1 LKSPDFFKRTPD
13 IETLRQQKNIPA
25 LIRALQYDAFDVQTR
40 AAQALSTLGTE
51 GIDELILALKTKDKN
66 VRLGIIEALSVIR
79 DPRAVPSLIQLLSDS
94 SSEVRWQ
101 AAIALG
107 EIKDPLCLHTGLQS
121 GTTRATESL
130 LQALRDPDKYVRY
143 GAASALQKTGW
154 TPASEEDRAFQNV
167 GLQEWQAVQEIGEPA
182 IPALSHVLNDRD
194 SGVRVQ
200 AIEILGSI
208 GNREAVPVLIRSLA
222 DENAEV
228 RWKAVL
234 ASPKCGVSMIHL
246 PRGLSRRP
254 RTRKN
259 PLIAGFL
266 NFMLPGL
273 GYGYLGKW
281 WGIMIFQIDITATV
295 WLFRYEGET
304 STYGL
309 LLPIYLIM
317 ALHAWYIAQK
327 MPDL

>member
-1 LKSPDFFKRTPD
+1 MRFPFFHKKRPD
-13 IETLRQQKNIPA
+13 IELIRQQKNIPA
-25 LIRALQYDAFDVQTR
+25 LIQALRYDDFEVQTR
-40 AAQALSTLGTE
+40 AAEALGTLGAE
-51 GIDELILALKTKDKN
+51 GIDELIHALETKNKD
-66 VRLGIIEALSVIR
+66 VRLGVIEALTVLR
-79 DPRAVPSLIQLLSDS
+79 DPRSVPSLVPLLTDT
-94 SSEVRWQ
+94 SSEVRWE

-107 EIKDPLCLHTGLQS
+107 EMNDPVAIPSLQN
-121 GTTRATESL
+121 
-130 LQALRDPDKYVRY
+130 ALRDPDKYVRY
-143 GAASALQKTGW
+143 GAASALRKMGW
-154 TPASEEDRAFQNV
+154 DPASDEEQAFLQV
-167 GLQEWQAVQEIGEPA
+167 GMQDWQAVQEIGVPA
-182 IPALSHVLNDRD
+182 IPALSHVLHDRD
-194 SGVRVQ
+194 SGVRIQ
-200 AIEILGSI
+200 AIDILGSI
-208 GNREAVPVLIRSLA
+208 GHERAIPALIRSLA
-222 DENAEV
+222 DENPDV
-228 RWKAVL
+228 RWRTVL
-234 ASPKCGVSMIHL
+234 ASPKCGVSMLHL

-295 WLFRYEGET
+295 WLFRYEGEG

-327 MPDL
+327 MPEF

>member
-1 LKSPDFFKRTPD
+1 MKSPLFLKKRPE

-25 LIRALQYDAFDVQTR
+25 LIRALRYDDFDVQTS
-40 AAQALSTLGTE
+40 AAQALGMLGTE
-51 GIDELILALKTKDKN
+51 GIDELILALKTKDRD

-79 DPRAVPSLIQLLSDS
+79 DPRAVPALIHLLSDG
-94 SSEVRWQ
+94 SSEVRWE

-107 EIKDPLCLHTGLQS
+107 EINDPA
-121 GTTRATESL
+121 ATASL
-130 LQALRDPDKYVRY
+130 VQALGDPDRYVRY
-143 GAASALQKTGW
+143 GAASALQKSGW
-154 TPASEEDRAFQNV
+154 KPATDEERAFHQA
-167 GLQEWQAVQEIGEPA
+167 GLQEWQAVREIGEPA
-182 IPALSHVLNDRD
+182 IPALSRVLHDRD
-194 SGVRVQ
+194 SGVRMQ
-200 AIEILGSI
+200 AIDILGSI
-208 GNREAVPVLIRSLA
+208 GNGKAVPVLMRSLA

-234 ASPKCGVSMIHL
+234 ASPKCGVSMIHI

-281 WGIMIFQIDITATV
+281 WGVMIFQIDITATV
-295 WLFRYEGET
+295 WLFRYEGEAG
-304 STYGL
+304 TYGL
-309 LLPIYLIM
+309 LLPIYLIL

-327 MPDL
+327 MPEL

>member
-1 LKSPDFFKRTPD
+1 MKPPFFHKKKPD
-13 IETLRQQKNIPA
+13 IELIRQQKNIPA
-25 LIRALQYDAFDVQTR
+25 LIQALRYDDFEVQTG
-40 AAQALSTLGTE
+40 AAEALGTLGAD
-51 GIDELILALKTKDKN
+51 GIDELILSLKTRDKN
-66 VRLGIIEALSVIR
+66 VKLGIIEALTVLR
-79 DPRAVPSLIQLLSDS
+79 DPRSVPSLIPLLTDASN
-94 SSEVRWQ
+94 EVRWE

-107 EIKDPLCLHTGLQS
+107 EINDPG
-121 GTTRATESL
+121 AIPSL
-130 LQALRDPDKYVRY
+130 RQALRDSDKYVRY
-143 GAASALQKTGW
+143 GAASALRKMGW
-154 TPASEEDRAFQNV
+154 TPASAEEEAFVHV
-167 GLQEWQAVQEIGEPA
+167 GLQEWQVVQEIGEPA
-182 IPALSHVLNDRD
+182 IPALSHVLCDRD
-194 SGVRVQ
+194 GSVRMQ
-200 AIEILGSI
+200 AIDILGSI
-208 GNREAVPVLIRSLA
+208 GDEKAIPVLIRSLA
-222 DENAEV
+222 DENPDV

-234 ASPKCGVSMIHL
+234 ASPKCGVSMMHL

-295 WLFRYEGET
+295 WLFRYEGEG

-309 LLPIYLIM
+309 LLPLYLVM

-327 MPDL
+327 MPEL

>member
-1 LKSPDFFKRTPD
+1 MKSPVFLKKRPD
-13 IETLRQQKNIPA
+13 IETLRHQKNIPG
-25 LIRALQYDAFDVQTR
+25 LIRALQYDDFDVQTS
-40 AAQALSTLGTE
+40 AAHALGTLGTE
-51 GIDELILALKTKDKN
+51 GSDELILALKTKDKD
-66 VRLGIIEALSVIR
+66 VRLGIIEALSVVR
-79 DPRAVPSLIQLLSDS
+79 DPRAVPSLIHLLSDA
-94 SSEVRWQ
+94 SSEVRWE

-107 EIKDPLCLHTGLQS
+107 EINDPA
-121 GTTRATESL
+121 TTAPL
-130 LQALRDPDKYVRY
+130 LQALMDHDKYVRY
-143 GAASALQKTGW
+143 GAASALQNSGW
-154 TPASEEDRAFQNV
+154 KPASDEERAFHLV

-182 IPALSHVLNDRD
+182 IPALSHVLHDQD
-194 SGVRVQ
+194 SGVRMQ

-208 GNREAVPVLIRSLA
+208 GNGKAVPVLMRSLA

-295 WLFRYEGET
+295 WLFRYEGEAG
-304 STYGL
+304 TYGL
-309 LLPIYLIM
+309 LLPIYLIL

-327 MPDL
+327 MPEL

>member
-1 LKSPDFFKRTPD
+1 MKFPVFLKKRPD

-25 LIRALQYDAFDVQTR
+25 LIKALRYDDFDVQTS
-40 AAQALSTLGTE
+40 AAQALGTLGTE
-51 GIDELILALKTKDKN
+51 GIDELILALKTKDKD

-79 DPRAVPSLIQLLSDS
+79 DPRAVPSLTNLLSDPG
-94 SSEVRWQ
+94 SEVRWE

-107 EIKDPLCLHTGLQS
+107 EINDHSST
-121 GTTRATESL
+121 ASL
-130 LQALRDPDKYVRY
+130 VQALRDPDKYVRY
-143 GAASALQKTGW
+143 GAASALQKSGW
-154 TPASEEDRAFQNV
+154 KPSSDEERAFHSV
-167 GLQEWQAVQEIGEPA
+167 GLQEWQAVREIGEPA
-182 IPALSHVLNDRD
+182 IPALSHVLHDRD
-194 SGVRVQ
+194 SGVRMQ

-208 GNREAVPVLIRSLA
+208 GNGKAIPVLMRSLA

-295 WLFRYEGET
+295 WLFRYEGEGG
-304 STYGL
+304 TYGL
-309 LLPIYLIM
+309 LLPIYLIL

-327 MPDL
+327 MPEL

>member
-1 LKSPDFFKRTPD
+1 LKSPVFLKKKPD
-13 IETLRQQKNIPA
+13 IETLRHQKNIPA
-25 LIRALQYDAFDVQTR
+25 LIRALRYDDFDVQTR
-40 AAQALSTLGTE
+40 AAQALGTLGAE
-51 GIDELILALKTKDKN
+51 GIDELILALKTKDKD

-79 DPRAVPSLIQLLSDS
+79 DPRAVPPLIHQLSDPG
-94 SSEVRWQ
+94 SEVRWE

-107 EIKDPLCLHTGLQS
+107 EINDPA
-121 GTTRATESL
+121 ATASL
-130 LQALRDPDKYVRY
+130 LQALRDPDRYVRY
-143 GAASALQKTGW
+143 GAASALRKSGW
-154 TPASEEDRAFQNV
+154 KPASDEERAFQAV

-182 IPALSHVLNDRD
+182 IPALSRVLHDRD
-194 SGVRVQ
+194 SGVRMQ

-208 GNREAVPVLIRSLA
+208 GSGKAVPVLMRSLA
-222 DENAEV
+222 DENPEV

-295 WLFRYEGET
+295 WLFRYEGEG

-309 LLPIYLIM
+309 LLPIYLVL
-317 ALHAWYIAQK
+317 ALHAWYIAEK
-327 MPDL
+327 MPDH

>member
-1 LKSPDFFKRTPD
+1 MTFPVFSRKKPD
-13 IETLRQQKNIPA
+13 IETLRQQKNIPSLIEA
-25 LIRALQYDAFDVQTR
+25 LRYEDFEVQTS
-40 AAQALSTLGTE
+40 AAEALSTLGAE
-51 GIDELILALKTKDKN
+51 GIDELILALKTRDKD

-79 DPRAVPSLIQLLSDS
+79 DPRAVPSLVHLLTDT
-94 SSEVRWQ
+94 SSEVRWE

-107 EIKDPLCLHTGLQS
+107 EINDPD
-121 GTTRATESL
+121 ATESL
-130 LQALRDPDKYVRY
+130 RHALRDPDKYVRY
-143 GAASALQKTGW
+143 GAAFALRKTGW
-154 TPASEEDRAFQNV
+154 KPASAEERAFQCV
-167 GLQEWQAVQEIGEPA
+167 GMQEWQAVQEIGEPA
-182 IPALSHVLNDRD
+182 IPALSSVLHDRD
-194 SGVRVQ
+194 SSVRMQ

-208 GNREAVPVLIRSLA
+208 GDRKAIPALIRSLA

-234 ASPKCGVSMIHL
+234 ASPKCGVLMIHI

-254 RTRKN
+254 RVRKN

-281 WGIMIFQIDITATV
+281 WGVMIFQIDITATV
-295 WLFRYEGET
+295 LLFRYEGEG

-309 LLPIYLIM
+309 LLPVYLVL

-327 MPDL
+327 MPEL

>member
-1 LKSPDFFKRTPD
+1 MKSPVFLKKRPD
-13 IETLRQQKNIPA
+13 IKKLRQQKNIPA
-25 LIRALQYDAFDVQTR
+25 LIKALRYDDFDVQTS
-40 AAQALSTLGTE
+40 AAQALGTLGTE
-51 GIDELILALKTKDKN
+51 GIDELILALKTKDKD

-79 DPRAVPSLIQLLSDS
+79 DPRAVPSLTHLLSDPG
-94 SSEVRWQ
+94 SEVRWE

-107 EIKDPLCLHTGLQS
+107 EINDPASTAPLV
-121 GTTRATESL
+121 
-130 LQALRDPDKYVRY
+130 QALMDPDKYVRY
-143 GAASALQKTGW
+143 GAASALQKSGW
-154 TPASEEDRAFQNV
+154 TPASDEERAFHSV
-167 GLQEWQAVQEIGEPA
+167 GLQEWQTVREIGEPA
-182 IPALSHVLNDRD
+182 IPALSHVLHDRD
-194 SGVRVQ
+194 SGVRMQ

-208 GNREAVPVLIRSLA
+208 GNGKAVPVLMRSLA

-281 WGIMIFQIDITATV
+281 WGVMIFQIDITATV
-295 WLFRYEGET
+295 WLFRYEGEAG
-304 STYGL
+304 TYGL
-309 LLPIYLIM
+309 LLPIYLIL

-327 MPDL
+327 MPEL

>member
-1 LKSPDFFKRTPD
+1 VRSLFFREKPD
-13 IETLRQQKNIPA
+13 IEAIRQQKNIPA
-25 LIRALQYDAFDVQTR
+25 LIRALRYDDFEVQTR
-40 AAQALSTLGTE
+40 AAEALGTLGGE
-51 GIDELILALKTKDKN
+51 GIDELILALKTRNKD

-79 DPRAVPSLIQLLSDS
+79 DPRSVPSLIPLLSDV
-94 SSEVRWQ
+94 SSEVRWE

-107 EIKDPLCLHTGLQS
+107 EINDPRAAPSLRQS
-121 GTTRATESL
+121 
-130 LQALRDPDKYVRY
+130 LRDPDKYVRY
-143 GAASALQKTGW
+143 GAASALRKMGRE
-154 TPASEEDRAFQNV
+154 PESDEERAFQSV
-167 GLQEWQAVQEIGEPA
+167 GLQEWQAVQAIGEPA
-182 IPALSHVLNDRD
+182 IPALSRVLYDRD
-194 SGVRVQ
+194 SDVRIQ

-208 GNREAVPVLIRSLA
+208 GNEQAVPVLIRSLA
-222 DENAEV
+222 DENPGV

-234 ASPKCGVSMIHL
+234 AAPKCGASMIHL

-259 PLIAGFL
+259 PIIAGFL

-295 WLFRYEGET
+295 WLFRYGGEGN
-304 STYGL
+304 TYAL
-309 LLPIYLIM
+309 LFPLYLIM

>member
-1 LKSPDFFKRTPD
+1 MKSPVFLKKRPD
-13 IETLRQQKNIPA
+13 IESFRQQKNIPA
-25 LIRALQYDAFDVQTR
+25 LIRALRYDDFDVQTS
-40 AAQALSTLGTE
+40 AAQALGTLGTE
-51 GIDELILALKTKDKN
+51 GIDELILALKTRDKD

-79 DPRAVPSLIQLLSDS
+79 DSRAVPSLIHLLSDPG
-94 SSEVRWQ
+94 SEVRWE

-107 EIKDPLCLHTGLQS
+107 EINDPAST
-121 GTTRATESL
+121 ASL
-130 LQALRDPDKYVRY
+130 VQALRDPDKYVRY
-143 GAASALQKTGW
+143 GAASALQKSGW
-154 TPASEEDRAFQNV
+154 KPASDEERAFHSV
-167 GLQEWQAVQEIGEPA
+167 GLQEWQAVRQIGEPA
-182 IPALSHVLNDRD
+182 IPALSRVLLDRD
-194 SGVRVQ
+194 SGVRMQ

-208 GNREAVPVLIRSLA
+208 GNRKAVPVLMRSLA

-281 WGIMIFQIDITATV
+281 WGVMIFQIDITATV
-295 WLFRYEGET
+295 WLFRYVVKQAPT
-304 STYGL
+304 DSSSRYT
-309 LLPIYLIM
+309 
-317 ALHAWYIAQK
+317 
-327 MPDL
+327 

>member
-1 LKSPDFFKRTPD
+1 MVSLFFQQKPD
-13 IETLRQQKNIPA
+13 IDTLRQQRNIPA
-25 LIRALQYDAFDVQTR
+25 LVQALRYDDFDVQTG
-40 AAQALSTLGTE
+40 AAQALGTLG
-51 GIDELILALKTKDKN
+51 GDAINQLIHSLNNRNRD

-79 DPRAVPSLIQLLSDS
+79 DQRAVLPLIGLLRDK
-94 SSEVRWQ
+94 SSEVRWE

-107 EIKDPLCLHTGLQS
+107 EIGGPEVYSPLKS
-121 GTTRATESL
+121 
-130 LQALRDPDKYVRY
+130 ALWDPDRYVRY
-143 GAASALQKTGW
+143 GAATALAKTSW
-154 TPASEEDRAFQNV
+154 NPETDEEKAFWLV
-167 GLQEWQAVQEIGEPA
+167 GLHDWEAVKECGPAAIG
-182 IPALSHVLNDRD
+182 ALSMVLHDKDR
-194 SGVRVQ
+194 SVRIK

-208 GNREAVPVLIRSLA
+208 GDMRAAPALIQSLR
-222 DENAEV
+222 DEDAEV

-234 ASPKCGVSMIHL
+234 ASPRCGIPVMHL

-254 RTRKN
+254 RVRKN

-281 WGIMIFQIDITATV
+281 WGIMIFQIDVTATV
-295 WLFRYEGET
+295 WLFRYEGEV

-309 LLPIYLIM
+309 LFPLYLVL
-317 ALHAWYIAQK
+317 AFHAWYIAQK

>member
-1 LKSPDFFKRTPD
+1 MIPGFFIKKPD
-13 IETLRQQKNIPA
+13 IEALRKQKNIPA
-25 LIRALQYDAFDVQTR
+25 LIKALRYDDFEVQTR
-40 AAQALSTLGTE
+40 AAEALSTLGKE
-51 GIDELILALKTKDKN
+51 GIDDLILALKTKDKD

-79 DPRAVPSLIQLLSDS
+79 DPQAVPSLINLLSDAN
-94 SSEVRWQ
+94 SEVRWE

-107 EIKDPLCLHTGLQS
+107 EINDPGSVPSLQ
-121 GTTRATESL
+121 
-130 LQALRDPDKYVRY
+130 QALRDYDKYVRY
-143 GAASALQKTGW
+143 GAASALRKMGW
-154 TPASEEDRAFQNV
+154 KPGSDEEQAFHSV
-167 GLQEWQAVQEIGEPA
+167 GLQEWQAVTQIGEPA
-182 IPALSHVLNDRD
+182 IPALSHVLHDED
-194 SGVRVQ
+194 SDVRMQ
-200 AIEILGSI
+200 AIEILGNI
-208 GNREAVPVLIRSLA
+208 GNEKAVPVLIRSLA
-222 DENAEV
+222 DEHAGV

-234 ASPKCGVSMIHL
+234 ASPKCGASMIHL

-281 WGIMIFQIDITATV
+281 WGVMIFQIDITATV
-295 WLFRYEGET
+295 WLFMYEGEAN
-304 STYGL
+304 TYAL
-309 LLPIYLIM
+309 LLPIYVIL

>member
-1 LKSPDFFKRTPD
+1 MKSPVFLKKRPD

-25 LIRALQYDAFDVQTR
+25 LIKALRYDDFDVQTC
-40 AAQALSTLGTE
+40 AAQALGTLGTE
-51 GIDELILALKTKDKN
+51 GSDELILALKTKDKD

-79 DPRAVPSLIQLLSDS
+79 DPRAVPSLTRLLSDPG
-94 SSEVRWQ
+94 SEVRWE

-107 EIKDPLCLHTGLQS
+107 EINDPAST
-121 GTTRATESL
+121 ASL
-130 LQALRDPDKYVRY
+130 VQALRDPDKYVRY
-143 GAASALQKTGW
+143 GAASALQKSGW
-154 TPASEEDRAFQNV
+154 KPPSDEERAFHSV
-167 GLQEWQAVQEIGEPA
+167 GLQEWHDVREIGEPA
-182 IPALSHVLNDRD
+182 IPALSHVLHDRD
-194 SGVRVQ
+194 SGVRMQ

-208 GNREAVPVLIRSLA
+208 GNGKAVPVLMRSLA

-295 WLFRYEGET
+295 WLFRYEGEAG
-304 STYGL
+304 TYGL
-309 LLPIYLIM
+309 LLPIYLIL

-327 MPDL
+327 MPEL